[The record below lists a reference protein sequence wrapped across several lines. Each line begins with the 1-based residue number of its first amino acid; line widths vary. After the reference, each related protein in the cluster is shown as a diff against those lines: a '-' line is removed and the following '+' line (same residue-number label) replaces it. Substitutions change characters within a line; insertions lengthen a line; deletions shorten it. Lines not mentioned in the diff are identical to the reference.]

1 MVTSEHLLKG
11 SVMRIA
17 TTVLVMRIATTVLV
31 MIIAVTSIVITF
43 ALIGA
48 VVGAI
53 VALLLQTDLIP
64 AALIGALG
72 GFCSGL
78 AFLLNAGL
86 NGEEKGL

>member
-1 MVTSEHLLKG
+1 
-11 SVMRIA
+11 MRIGHLFVIVVA
-17 TTVLVMRIATTVLV
+17 VMT
-31 MIIAVTSIVITF
+31 IVITP

-48 VVGAI
+48 VVGVLI
-53 VALLLQTDLIP
+53 ALALSTNTLP

>member
-1 MVTSEHLLKG
+1 
-11 SVMRIA
+11 MRIGSLFVIVVA
-17 TTVLVMRIATTVLV
+17 IMT
-31 MIIAVTSIVITF
+31 IVIPP

-48 VVGAI
+48 VVGVLI
-53 VALLLQTDLIP
+53 ALTLSVNPIP

>member
-1 MVTSEHLLKG
+1 
-11 SVMRIA
+11 MRIGSLF
-17 TTVLVMRIATTVLV
+17 V
-31 MIIAVTSIVITF
+31 IAVAVMTIVITP

-48 VVGAI
+48 VVGVLI
-53 VALLLQTDLIP
+53 ALALSVNPIP

-86 NGEEKGL
+86 NGGEKGL

>member
-1 MVTSEHLLKG
+1 VKHFLRSDFI
-11 SVMRIA
+11 MRIGSLFVIVVA
-17 TTVLVMRIATTVLV
+17 IMT
-31 MIIAVTSIVITF
+31 IVITP

-48 VVGAI
+48 VVGVLI
-53 VALLLQTDLIP
+53 ALTLSVNPIP

>member
-1 MVTSEHLLKG
+1 MKNGTVFI
-11 SVMRIA
+11 VAIAIA
-17 TTVLVMRIATTVLV
+17 T
-31 MIIAVTSIVITF
+31 VITIPTLAGAAIGALVSF
-43 ALIGA
+43 ALA
-48 VVGAI
+48 ADT
-53 VALLLQTDLIP
+53 LP

>member
-11 SVMRIA
+11 S
-17 TTVLVMRIATTVLV
+17 VMRIATTVLV

-53 VALLLQTDLIP
+53 VAFLLQTDLIP
-64 AALIGALG
+64 VILIGVLG
-72 GFCSGL
+72 GGL
-78 AFLLNAGL
+78 ASSAFLLNAGL
-86 NGEEKGL
+86 NGRKGL

>member
-1 MVTSEHLLKG
+1 
-11 SVMRIA
+11 
-17 TTVLVMRIATTVLV
+17 MRIATTVLV

-64 AALIGALG
+64 VILIGVLG
-72 GFCSGL
+72 GGFTSFM
-78 AFLLNAGL
+78 FLLNAGM
-86 NGEEKGL
+86 NGGGKGL

>member
-1 MVTSEHLLKG
+1 
-11 SVMRIA
+11 MRIA
-17 TTVLVMRIATTVLV
+17 TTVLVMRIVTVLV

-64 AALIGALG
+64 VILIGVLG
-72 GFCSGL
+72 GSYVGL

-86 NGEEKGL
+86 NGKRGLQ

>member
-1 MVTSEHLLKG
+1 MKIGTAFVMVVAL
-11 SVMRIA
+11 A
-17 TTVLVMRIATTVLV
+17 T
-31 MIIAVTSIVITF
+31 VITIPTLAGAAIGALVSF
-43 ALIGA
+43 ALSTNT
-48 VVGAI
+48 
-53 VALLLQTDLIP
+53 LP

>member
-1 MVTSEHLLKG
+1 MRRIITALIMIVAIV
-11 SVMRIA
+11 SV
-17 TTVLVMRIATTVLV
+17 
-31 MIIAVTSIVITF
+31 VITF

-64 AALIGALG
+64 VILIGALG

-78 AFLLNAGL
+78 AFLLNAKE
-86 NGEEKGL
+86 NGGKGL